1 MAANSVNGID
11 AKSAP
16 NRPEIM
22 KCVQNQRKIGEYIDL
37 Y

>member
-22 KCVQNQRKIGEYIDL
+22 KCFQN
-37 Y
+37 